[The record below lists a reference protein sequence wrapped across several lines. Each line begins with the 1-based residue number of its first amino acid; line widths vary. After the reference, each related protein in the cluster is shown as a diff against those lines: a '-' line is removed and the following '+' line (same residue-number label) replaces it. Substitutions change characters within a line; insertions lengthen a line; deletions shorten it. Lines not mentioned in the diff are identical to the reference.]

1 MSTKL
6 KWIEIWGV
14 CLGWSF
20 VLSRVGITVSATSAK
35 AVLVSSNIL
44 SVHPFLFICCTSCT
58 LKIRFQNMLEN
69 CSSVIYFLNCCF
81 SVTLLRSFF
90 FWIPSIFIF
99 FLCLS
104 LKFDCFLHFPVYLHW
119 PFPRVATCI
128 AWVLARGVVE
138 FIFEQFQFPFCS
150 FPAIAL
156 SLFVFLSH
164 FFYLYPMCCAEIQH
178 LHLSPF

>member
-1 MSTKL
+1 MGRDMRSMSGLELCPFKSGNNCFSHFCQSCACQL
-6 KWIEIWGV
+6 K
-14 CLGWSF
+14 
-20 VLSRVGITVSATSAK
+20 
-35 AVLVSSNIL
+35 
-44 SVHPFLFICCTSCT
+44 HPFSASFLIYLLYFMYFENMFSEYVGKLFFCDLLSQ
-58 LKIRFQNMLEN
+58 LL
-69 CSSVIYFLNCCF
+69 LF
-81 SVTLLRSFF
+81 SHFIEVFF

-128 AWVLARGVVE
+128 AWILARGVVE

>member
-58 LKIRFQNMLEN
+58 LKICFQNMLEN

-90 FWIPSIFIF
+90 LIPSIFIF

-128 AWVLARGVVE
+128 AWILARGVVE